1 MEQIRIMILWF
12 YAQKLNILQSKI
24 IQEFWY
30 RINYAGATL
39 LTKSLQK
46 GKITLV
52 DPHHLRPSSKSSQK
66 NILIVRVSG
75 KHQYWFQHTEENRN
89 IILPLCFSN

>member
-1 MEQIRIMILWF
+1 MEQIRIMI

-52 DPHHLRPSSKSSQK
+52 DPTSHT
-66 NILIVRVSG
+66 ILGQVPKVL
-75 KHQYWFQHTEENRN
+75 KKVFK
-89 IILPLCFSN
+89 